1 VTGAPFKS
9 AAWVNLQRSPRPLAV
24 FGEGKKLEFR
34 ERWTKRAKEG
44 RVRQEKRGT
53 RKGREEEGGRRR
65 EGRGQ
70 TL

>member
-1 VTGAPFKS
+1 M
-9 AAWVNLQRSPRPLAV
+9 
-24 FGEGKKLEFR
+24 GKLTALPETSICIWGGTKLEFS